1 MVKNAVI
8 PLLSCLMALWLSQ
21 AAAGGTGNPGL
32 AEQVAAIPESDLI
45 VFSPDEPRFA
55 VTVFTDVNCPFCRR
69 LHTQMDDYM
78 LFDVEI
84 RYAAFPNIDNALEQ
98 MHAVWCSE
106 DRKNAITRAKRG
118 EIIDASDCESKA
130 VEAQMDLALKH
141 RFIGTPAIVTPKGRI
156 LYGYVAA
163 EDLVDALERER

>member
-8 PLLSCLMALWLSQ
+8 PLLTCLMALWLGQ
-21 AAAGGTGNPGL
+21 AAAGGADNPQL

-45 VFSPDEPRFA
+45 IFRPDAPRYA

-106 DRKNAITRAKRG
+106 DRKDAITRAKRG
-118 EIIDASDCESKA
+118 EIIDASGCESKA
-130 VEAQMDLALKH
+130 VETQMDLALKH
-141 RFIGTPAIVTPKGRI
+141 RFIGTPAIVTPKGRV
-156 LYGYVAA
+156 LYGHVAA
-163 EDLVDALERER
+163 EELVDALERER